1 MQTNLTGHPFV
12 IESKPGKLSMRWKR
26 INWLKHIVL
35 GCLALI
41 TGLNVQSQCLAGYSF
56 TVDSVKGNL
65 TFTNTSVLANT
76 DSPVT
81 YKWTKSPGTVLSNAT
96 GPIIINLEPG
106 THHICL
112 EMANAGCTNTY
123 CEDITVPERYCKS
136 NFTYT
141 IDANGLVTFQ
151 SKSIGNHVNHDWSF
165 GDGEFSIFPSPIHQF
180 NQNGWYY
187 VCLNI
192 MNNDSSCN
200 DVKCEF
206 IRINKPSPTP
216 CQANF
221 DYGYDTLNS
230 KLVQFTN
237 ATFSD
242 SSLTYLWLFGDSDT
256 SNLENPLHLFDTIG
270 NYNVCLL
277 VSGPNCADSIC
288 KIVEIL
294 LILPDCDAAFTATLF
309 ADSANHT
316 KRIALFNNTSTGGN
330 LKYVWNFGDDSAS
343 TAFAPIHYYAANG
356 TYKVCLTAYNGNL
369 CMDSTCTLLEI
380 LPDTSTGIAQ
390 PYSWRGVRIYPNPIL
405 ETIYID
411 WYAEWQNPITITVK
425 NMLGV
430 VQSTTRFQ
438 TAIGK
443 NTHSIDA
450 TSMQSGMYIVE
461 LEQNGNRL
469 VQKVIK

>member
-1 MQTNLTGHPFV
+1 MSTNLTKPPFV

-26 INWLKHIVL
+26 IKWLKHIVL

-41 TGLNVQSQCLAGYSF
+41 GALNVQSQCLAGFSF
-56 TVDSVKGNL
+56 KTDSVKGNL
-65 TFTNTSVLANT
+65 TFTNTSVLTNT

-81 YKWTKSPGTVLSNAT
+81 YKWIKSPGTVLSNASE
-96 GPIIINLEPG
+96 PIINFEPG
-106 THHICL
+106 THHVCL
-112 EMANAGCTNTY
+112 EMLNAGCSNTY
-123 CEDITVPERYCKS
+123 CENITVPERYCKS

-141 IDANGLVTFQ
+141 IDANGLATFQ

-180 NQNGWYY
+180 TENGWYY

-192 MNNDSSCN
+192 MNNDSSCD

-221 DYGYDTLNS
+221 DYGYDSLNS

-242 SSLTYLWLFGDSDT
+242 SNLTYLWLFGDSDT
-256 SNLENPLHLFDTIG
+256 SNMENPVHLFNTIG
-270 NYNVCLL
+270 NYDVCLL

-288 KIVEIL
+288 KTVEIL
-294 LILPDCDAAFTATLF
+294 LILPYCEANFTAALF
-309 ADSANHT
+309 ADSANQT
-316 KRIALFNNTSTGGN
+316 KRIALFSNASTGVN
-330 LKYVWNFGDDSAS
+330 LKYRWDFGDDSIS
-343 TAFAPIHYYAANG
+343 TVFAPTHYYADNG

-369 CMDSTCTLLEI
+369 CVDSTCKLLEI
-380 LPDTSTGIAQ
+380 LPDTLTGIAQ
-390 PYSWRGVRIYPNPIL
+390 TYPWRGVRIYPNPIL
-405 ETIYID
+405 ESIYVD
-411 WYAEWQNPITITVK
+411 WYAEWQSPITITVK
-425 NMLGV
+425 DVLGV
-430 VQSTTRFQ
+430 VQSITSFE
-438 TAIGK
+438 TAVGK
-443 NTHSIDA
+443 NSHSIDA
-450 TSMQSGMYIVE
+450 SLLQSGIYIIE
-461 LEQNGNRL
+461 LQQNGNRL